1 MDMQASQRENNMR
14 SALSTGTRKFVFE
27 IKRLCPEEDQ
37 MRSGNMKTRLLLVD
51 DHAVVRSGL
60 RMLLGSHAELEIAGE
75 AGTAEDALQKAGEL
89 RPDLILM
96 DIGLPDK
103 TGIEATREI
112 KRNFPDVR
120 ILALTIHE
128 DEEYFFQMLDAGASG
143 YVPKRAAPE
152 ELLSAIRVAAAGE
165 VYLYPSM
172 AKLLVRDFLNIE
184 RPAGERPNLDGLTD
198 REREVLTHLA
208 EGVSNDEIAVTLVI
222 SPRTVERHREN
233 IMRKLNLH
241 SRSELVRYAIRKGI
255 IKA

>member
-1 MDMQASQRENNMR
+1 MM
-14 SALSTGTRKFVFE
+14 
-27 IKRLCPEEDQ
+27 
-37 MRSGNMKTRLLLVD
+37 TRLLLVD

-60 RMLLGSHAELEIAGE
+60 KMLLGGHSEMEIVGE
-75 AGTAEDALQKAGEL
+75 ADSAAGALREAEYTH
-89 RPDLILM
+89 PDVILM

-112 KRNFPDVR
+112 KAKFPDIKIV
-120 ILALTIHE
+120 ALTIHE

-152 ELLSAIRVAAAGE
+152 ELLTAIRAAAAGE
-165 VYLYPSM
+165 VYLYPSL
-172 AKLLVRDFLNIE
+172 AKLLVRDYLNAE
-184 RPAGERPNLDGLTD
+184 RPAEEKLNLGGLTD
-198 REREVLTHLA
+198 REHEVLTHLA
-208 EGVSNDEIAVTLVI
+208 EGASNDEIAAALVI
-222 SPRTVERHREN
+222 SPKTVERHREN